1 MPQSQEANTNNKVE
15 IKNNRTSPKRF
26 ASQPVIGIEMGTGSA
41 FSLLPTQ
48 NATGNWIKVVQR
60 VPVRIQLDPQQLAEN
75 PLRIGLSAT
84 VKVNVSDSQGETLR
98 NQAPS
103 TALYSTNVLQ
113 YDESAVNNL
122 IESIIR
128 DNSY

>member
-1 MPQSQEANTNNKVE
+1 
-15 IKNNRTSPKRF
+15 
-26 ASQPVIGIEMGTGSA
+26 MGTGSA

-84 VKVNVSDSQGETLR
+84 VKVDVSDSQGETLR

-103 TALYSTNVLQ
+103 TTLYSTNVLQ

-128 DNSY
+128 NNSY

>member
-1 MPQSQEANTNNKVE
+1 M
-15 IKNNRTSPKRF
+15 
-26 ASQPVIGIEMGTGSA
+26 GIEMGTGSA

-84 VKVNVSDSQGETLR
+84 VKVNEAIAKAKPCVTKR
-98 NQAPS
+98 H
-103 TALYSTNVLQ
+103 LQ
-113 YDESAVNNL
+113 RFIPRMCCNMMIVR
-122 IESIIR
+122 SII
-128 DNSY
+128 